1 MAHGETY
8 QIRLDHYGH
17 RVRMIAY
24 VAAALL
30 GEIACIAAGVFSQKS
45 TAGIVLKALT
55 FTQVIA
61 TSVTLV
67 LARAQFEWEAAKLRA
82 YLGKHALPNTTPL
95 KRLHQALPRKPELL
109 WRASLYL
116 LLSGGLFILIGSWE
130 PVAMA
135 APALNAEHCGEG
147 FVR

>member
-1 MAHGETY
+1 
-8 QIRLDHYGH
+8 
-17 RVRMIAY
+17 MIAY

-45 TAGIVLKALT
+45 TAGIILKALT

-82 YLGKHALPNTTPL
+82 YLSKRALPNTTPL
-95 KRLHQALPRKPELL
+95 KRRHQALPQKPEFL

-116 LLSGGLFILIGSWE
+116 LLSGGVFILLGSWG
-130 PVAMA
+130 PVAA
-135 APALNAEHCGEG
+135 ATLALIAEHCGDRLVG
-147 FVR
+147 QH